1 MNNEKIRL
9 RAMEPEDLD
18 VLYQIENNQKLWDVG
33 TTNVPYSRYALQNYI
48 VSQTNDIFAD
58 RQLRLMIENEEG
70 QTIGII
76 DIINFEPQHQRA
88 EVGIVIMSEW
98 RMKGYAEV
106 ALSKL
111 MDYCRH
117 TLHLHQLY
125 AFVADDNKASL
136 RLFQKTGFVTG
147 AALNDWLFD
156 GHKYHN
162 AQLMQ
167 LFL

>member
-33 TTNVPYSRYALQNYI
+33 TTNVPYSRFALQNYI

-76 DIINFEPQHQRA
+76 DIINFATTSAGRSGNRDY
-88 EVGIVIMSEW
+88 VGVANERLCRSGAFEID
-98 RMKGYAEV
+98 GLLQAYA
-106 ALSKL
+106 SPSSTI
-111 MDYCRH
+111 CFR
-117 TLHLHQLY
+117 
-125 AFVADDNKASL
+125 
-136 RLFQKTGFVTG
+136 G
-147 AALNDWLFD
+147 
-156 GHKYHN
+156 
-162 AQLMQ
+162 
-167 LFL
+167 

>member
-88 EVGIVIMSEW
+88 EV
-98 RMKGYAEV
+98 
-106 ALSKL
+106 
-111 MDYCRH
+111 
-117 TLHLHQLY
+117 
-125 AFVADDNKASL
+125 
-136 RLFQKTGFVTG
+136 
-147 AALNDWLFD
+147 
-156 GHKYHN
+156 
-162 AQLMQ
+162 
-167 LFL
+167 